1 MKITDILKEGDFGD
15 LGLKGL
21 GAELDKDDDY
31 NPETDKFSMSQQL
44 GKVLDSRGN
53 PNPMNSVE
61 TRDGAEVQLTM
72 DQAAN
77 LMSLLKRPPVNGTDT
92 EEKKQFQRDISKKDG
107 LMPFLDANDGKTMQQ
122 LYVTKYMSD
131 TTKMALGSRSNRS
144 NYT

>member
-1 MKITDILKEGDFGD
+1 MKIKDLVNESDFAD

-21 GAELDKDDDY
+21 GSELDKDDDFD
-31 NPETDKFSMSQQL
+31 PVKDGFSIVDQL

-53 PNPMNSVE
+53 PNPLNSVE
-61 TRDGAEVQLTM
+61 TRDGATVQLTM

-122 LYVTKYMSD
+122 LYIQKYMSD
-131 TTKMALGSRSNRS
+131 ITKMALGNRGRP
-144 NYT
+144 